1 MSKAVYK
8 DRWNDKVG
16 RFNKCFPPGTPV
28 IYTPPNGMRFK
39 TEIRYPAIVLSNGIP
54 VVWLKNIREYC
65 RFDRVVVV

>member
-16 RFNKCFPPGTPV
+16 RFNKCFPPGTPA
-28 IYTPPNGMRFK
+28 IYTPSNGMRFK
-39 TEIRYPAIVLSNGIP
+39 TEIRYPAIILSNGTP